1 MALGLSL
8 VWEPHTARPAVAA
21 GVLFFDEDGRVLV
34 VEPSYKDGWD
44 IPGGYVEPEES
55 PWAAA
60 VREVREELGIEIDQR
75 TLLAVDWAPNG
86 DEGDKLLFV
95 FDGGC
100 VTPADIPPV
109 PSDHVELRS
118 WEFCDV
124 AELPSRMPVRLA
136 TRITTAIGNR
146 STRSQTYVEHGRLL
160 TPGPHERP
168 ARTRRRTA

>member
-1 MALGLSL
+1 MPDVGAPG
-8 VWEPHTARPAVAA
+8 EFRIARPAVAA
-21 GVLFFDEDGRVLV
+21 GVLFFDADGRVLV

-60 VREVREELGIEIDQR
+60 AREVREELGIETER
-75 TLLAVDWAPNG
+75 RALLAVDWAPNG

-100 VTPADIPPV
+100 VTPADIPPL
-109 PSDHVELRS
+109 PSDHAELRS

-124 AELPSRMPVRLA
+124 AELSARLPPRLA

-146 STRSQTYVEHGRLL
+146 SSRSQTYVEHGRFLDAVPSSAL
-160 TPGPHERP
+160 PPQ
-168 ARTRRRTA
+168 RRGTTS